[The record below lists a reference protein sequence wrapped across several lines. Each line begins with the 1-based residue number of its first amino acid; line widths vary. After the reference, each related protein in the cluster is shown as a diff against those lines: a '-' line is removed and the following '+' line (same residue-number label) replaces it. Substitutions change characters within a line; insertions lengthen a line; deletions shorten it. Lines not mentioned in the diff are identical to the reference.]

1 MDIFNSFFDQASSRY
16 NYNSAMEIMF
26 RREEFEKN
34 LDEMWAIYAK
44 GNTRQLVE
52 YNKQKE
58 QIKSAGL
65 KVLRNSAGKHK
76 IVKGGN

>member
-44 GNTRQLVE
+44 GNTRQIVE
-52 YNKQKE
+52 YNKAKE
-58 QIKSAGL
+58 QIKSTGL

-76 IVKGGN
+76 IVVQ

>member
-44 GNTRQLVE
+44 GNTRQIVE

-58 QIKSAGL
+58 QIKSTGL

-76 IVKGGN
+76 IVAR

>member
-44 GNTRQLVE
+44 GNIRQLVE

-58 QIKSAGL
+58 QIKATGL

-76 IVKGGN
+76 IVVR